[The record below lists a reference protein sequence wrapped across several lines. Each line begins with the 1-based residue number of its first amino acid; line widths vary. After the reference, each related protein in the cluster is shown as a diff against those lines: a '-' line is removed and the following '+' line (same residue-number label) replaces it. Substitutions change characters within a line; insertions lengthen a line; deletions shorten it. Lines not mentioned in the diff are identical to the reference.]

1 MFAVIVFAYGCS
13 SNSETTPSA
22 KRTVLIYIAAN
33 NDLSGYAHSN
43 ITDMIYGAADCNLK
57 NDNLIVYFAV
67 PNENPKL
74 YRIDKNGKE
83 LVKSY
88 PVQNSLQP
96 DVMANVLTDVREAYP
111 APSNGVIFWSHGYGW
126 MEKKIYSTR
135 STGDSEEGSP
145 HPMTKNFGVDN
156 LATGGISAE
165 TIASLLPDNAYDFIG
180 FDACLM
186 GAIEVVWPLRDKC
199 KYFLGSVA
207 EILADGLPY
216 RKIISHLFEENEVY
230 LDSIASKYYQTYRFQ
245 KQSAYDRSATIA
257 VVDCQQLE
265 PLAAELKRLANKYS
279 DTTIDLNKVQW
290 FDRVSYG
297 NHFAFD
303 LGDFVD
309 NLCGDMTEKQTFY
322 ELLDKAI
329 PAKYSTPTLWKGD
342 WRGRDITVKKHSGLS
357 IFIPMTNEPAA
368 TMEAYQKTDW
378 YKYFYQN

>member
-1 MFAVIVFAYGCS
+1 MLAVIAFACGCS

-22 KRTVLIYIAAN
+22 NRTVLIYIAAN
-33 NDLSGYAHSN
+33 NDLSGYAYSN

-67 PNENPKL
+67 PNENPTL

-88 PVQNSLQP
+88 PTQNSLDP
-96 DVMANVLTDVREAYP
+96 SVMAKVLADVREAYP

-126 MEKKIYSTR
+126 MDKKVYSTR
-135 STGDSEEGSP
+135 SGGDSEEGSP
-145 HPMTKNFGVDN
+145 HPMTKDFGVDN

-165 TIASLLPDNAYDFIG
+165 TIASMLPDNAYDFIG

-186 GAIEVVWPLRDKC
+186 GAIEVVWPLRNKC

-216 RKIISHLFEENEVY
+216 RKIIADLFAENEAN
-230 LDSIASKYYQTYRFQ
+230 LQQIAYKYYQTYSE
-245 KQSAYDRSATIA
+245 KTSAYDRSATIA
-257 VVDCQQLE
+257 VVDCKQIE
-265 PLAAELKRLANKYS
+265 PLAAEMKRLANKYN
-279 DTTIDLNKVQW
+279 DVTIDLNKIQW

-303 LGDFVD
+303 MGDFID
-309 NLCGDMTEKQTFY
+309 HLCSDETERQTFY
-322 ELLDKAI
+322 ELMDKAI
-329 PAKYSTPTLWKGD
+329 TTKYSTPTLWKGD
-342 WRGRDITVKKHSGLS
+342 WRNRDITVKKYSGLS
-357 IFIPMTNEPAA
+357 IFIPMTNEPAT
-368 TMEAYQKTDW
+368 TMDAYKKTDW